1 MPPRALSSHVSPER
15 LDLLTE
21 KEFSSTVINQLGN
34 RRKRPAQLPAPQR
47 SAVDGRKVL
56 VEWR

>member
-1 MPPRALSSHVSPER
+1 MPHRALSSHVSPER

-34 RRKRPAQLPAPQR
+34 RRKRPAQLPAPLR
-47 SAVDGRKVL
+47 YK
-56 VEWR
+56 